1 MNMGDP
7 LIFLYAGYIVS
18 IILLVI
24 AGVLNPV
31 FVIRLQLKQAL
42 VKNGLATLRKQM
54 VGIGVIA
61 EVVII
66 VALFCLT
73 GRFFIH
79 DPDILRY
86 TITIAILFYS
96 FFVLAIVIIFIL
108 IYNQNYSQ
116 RNIEIHEMI
125 GKIEKELEAKRL
137 ANEAKLDKKKKK

>member
-73 GRFFIH
+73 GRATIITTSAAKFITFF
-79 DPDILRY
+79 
-86 TITIAILFYS
+86 TK
-96 FFVLAIVIIFIL
+96 FFSCCII
-108 IYNQNYSQ
+108 
-116 RNIEIHEMI
+116 
-125 GKIEKELEAKRL
+125 
-137 ANEAKLDKKKKK
+137 